1 MENITMKNK
10 QLTKQT
16 RIETIEFINS
26 SIVEWYR
33 LFVEDYPKNRQDV
46 LNIFDEGLAVAP
58 NERIKSFWENLKNG
72 FLEAEKD
79 IKK

>member
-1 MENITMKNK
+1 MKNK
-10 QLTKQT
+10 QIIKRT
-16 RIETIEFINS
+16 RIETIEFINN

-33 LFVEDYPKNRQDV
+33 LFVEDYPKNRQDI

-58 NERIKSFWENLKNG
+58 NERIKSFWENLKND

>member
-10 QLTKQT
+10 QIIKRT
-16 RIETIEFINS
+16 RIETIEFINN

-33 LFVEDYPKNRQDV
+33 LFVEDYPKNRQDI

-58 NERIKSFWENLKNG
+58 NERIKSFWENLKND

>member
-1 MENITMKNK
+1 MKNK
-10 QLTKQT
+10 QPTKRT
-16 RIETIEFINS
+16 RIETTEFINH

-58 NERIKSFWENLKNG
+58 NDRIKSFWGNLKND
-72 FLEAEKD
+72 FLEAEKTL
-79 IKK
+79 